1 MSKTPLLAFRS
12 GIVATVAAVMSLGIA
27 MQAQSAEP
35 YPSDIQQP
43 DYTALLSDFGNY
55 YDSKSPRSKNIHIC
69 HLQNHLSTVKPP
81 IGN

>member
-1 MSKTPLLAFRS
+1 MSETPPLAFRS
-12 GIVATVAAVMSLGIA
+12 GIANRRGRHIVGHHCAGAMCRTVPA
-27 MQAQSAEP
+27 
-35 YPSDIQQP
+35 DIQQP